1 MSPSTIL
8 IILLGALVGVGVVL
22 FIVAMS
28 PRPRDHGAVQRSGPS
43 LAQRIGRRGL
53 VAAAVALLVLLV
65 TKWPV
70 AAVGAAAVV
79 MSWSGLFGGARAE
92 RASMARIEGLASWT
106 ESLRDTIAGAVGLEQ
121 AIPATV
127 FASSPAIQPQLRLL
141 VDRLRVRVPLP
152 TALQRLADDLDD
164 PSADLVVA
172 ALILNARLRGPG
184 LRQVLTSLS
193 EAARA
198 ELDMRQRVAAGRSST
213 RRSSQIVMGFSL
225 AVILGISLL
234 NPKYVAPYSTATG
247 QIVLLLVIGLFGAG
261 FWWMKR
267 LSGVDV
273 PERFLVATPERMA
286 VSTPAR
292 TPDRPPAPG
301 TIASSPLAP
310 PTASGPSLRP
320 STGTSR

>member
-1 MSPSTIL
+1 MASSTVF
-8 IILLGALVGVGVVL
+8 IIALGAVVGAGVVL
-22 FIVAMS
+22 LVEALR
-28 PRPRDHGAVQRSGPS
+28 PAARPRSQVRRGGLPS
-43 LAQRIGRRGL
+43 LERIGRRWL
-53 VAAAVALLVLLV
+53 VAAGVGLVILVL
-65 TKWPV
+65 TSWPV
-70 AAVGAAAVV
+70 AAIGAGALVLW
-79 MSWSGLFGGARAE
+79 WSSLFGGAKAE
-92 RASMARIEGLASWT
+92 RASMARVEGLAAWT

-141 VDRLRVRVPLP
+141 VDRLRVRVPLA

-198 ELDMRQRVAAGRSST
+198 ELDMRQRVSAGRSAT
-213 RRSSQIVMGFSL
+213 RRSSQIVMVFSV
-225 AVILGISLL
+225 AVILLLALL
-234 NPKYVAPYSTATG
+234 NPTYVAPYSTPTG
-247 QIVLLLVIGLFGAG
+247 QLVMVIVVALFGAG

-273 PERFLVATPERMA
+273 PARFLVATPDRTGA
-286 VSTPAR
+286 PA
-292 TPDRPPAPG
+292 TAAASDRSAG
-301 TIASSPLAP
+301 
-310 PTASGPSLRP
+310 G
-320 STGTSR
+320 GSR

>member
-1 MSPSTIL
+1 MAPSTIFV
-8 IILLGALVGVGVVL
+8 IVLGALVGAGVVL
-22 FIVAMS
+22 LVDSLRA
-28 PRPRDHGAVQRSGPS
+28 RPRGGTEVRRGGPS
-43 LAQRIGRRGL
+43 LVERVGRRGL
-53 VAAAVALLVLLV
+53 LAVGTGLLILVLTSWPVAAAGAALLVL
-65 TKWPV
+65 
-70 AAVGAAAVV
+70 
-79 MSWSGLFGGARAE
+79 SWSSLFGGARAE
-92 RASMARIEGLASWT
+92 RQSMARIEGLAAWT

-127 FASSPAIQPQLRLL
+127 FASSPAIQPQLRML

-193 EAARA
+193 DAARA

-225 AVILGISLL
+225 GVILLLTLL
-234 NPKYVAPYSTATG
+234 NPTYVAPYSSPTG
-247 QIVLLLVIGLFGAG
+247 QLVLVVVLGLFGAG

-273 PERFLVATPERMA
+273 PARFLVATP
-286 VSTPAR
+286 
-292 TPDRPPAPG
+292 DRAG
-301 TIASSPLAP
+301 TTVGGRS
-310 PTASGPSLRP
+310 
-320 STGTSR
+320 